1 MKLWSWLFP
10 SDADRLARAADLLEK
25 GRAADARF
33 ELLENGAPGADTLL
47 AEAERQ
53 LAILNLEEAIVRCRS
68 GDDMGVQNALDTADN
83 FRREGMEAIFQDAR
97 RNLRAVRKERREA
110 EAREKEAREAKAM
123 QADPLGL
130 TGGPSWLDEVA
141 RPDLYDP
148 ERAEIE
154 ARLALIVENYPE
166 AIRQTVESLDP
177 SFGAAVLDLEEGRPD
192 RALTVLLM
200 LPEDAPLVRWERAR
214 AAHALG
220 DPKAAASEV
229 RAFLE
234 LTKTHMP
241 FGRTHSGVYLPQLL
255 AESGDVAQALRV
267 LRSVREDHPGLG
279 APLFA
284 QLLEATNALE
294 EAERVAM
301 ALCKEHPR
309 QPAFYLQ
316 LARIR
321 IKAGHREAATV
332 ALEASLSNTC
342 CTPGQCGYQPPN
354 LQVIRTLAILYFE
367 DKREPHRARELAKQ
381 ASDIVQSPNWEDHYL
396 SALAARA
403 DLRPEAD
410 RWIEQALASA
420 PPHAIARL
428 QSVLSA

>member
-10 SDADRLARAADLLEK
+10 SDADRLATATDLLNN

-33 ELLENGAPGADTLL
+33 ELLENNAPGAEAML
-47 AEAERQ
+47 AKAERQ
-53 LAILNLEEAIVRCRS
+53 LVILNLEEALVRCQS
-68 GDDMGVQNALDTADN
+68 GDDMGVQTALDTANN
-83 FRREGMEAIFQDAR
+83 FRREGMDEVFQDAR
-97 RNLRAVRKERREA
+97 RKLRVLRRERKEA
-110 EAREKEAREAKAM
+110 EVRAKEEREAKAM

-130 TGGPSWLDEVA
+130 TGGPSWLDDVA

-166 AIRQTVESLDP
+166 ALRASVESLDP

-192 RALTVLLM
+192 LALTALLA
-200 LPEDAPLVRWERAR
+200 LADDAPLVRWERAR
-214 AAHALG
+214 AAHALR
-220 DPKAAASEV
+220 DPAAAASEV
-229 RAFLE
+229 RAFLS
-234 LTKTHMP
+234 LTQSHMP

-255 AESGDVAQALRV
+255 AESGDVPQALRV
-267 LRSVREDHPGLG
+267 LRSVRDDHPGLG
-279 APLFA
+279 APLYA

-294 EAERVAM
+294 EAEVVAM

-309 QPAFYLQ
+309 HPPFYLQ

-321 IKAGHREAATV
+321 IKSGHREAATA

-354 LQVIRTLAILYFE
+354 LQVIRTLGILYFE
-367 DKREPHRARELAKQ
+367 DKRALKRALDLAKQ
-381 ASDIVQSPNWEDHYL
+381 AAELVQQPTWEDHYL

-410 RWIEQALASA
+410 RWIQQALASA
-420 PPHAIARL
+420 PPHAVARL

>member
-1 MKLWSWLFP
+1 M
-10 SDADRLARAADLLEK
+10 
-25 GRAADARF
+25 
-33 ELLENGAPGADTLL
+33 L

-53 LAILNLEEAIVRCRS
+53 LAILNLEEAVVRCRS
-68 GDDMGVQNALDTADN
+68 GDDVGVQTALDTANN
-83 FRREGMEAIFQDAR
+83 FRREGMEAVFQEAR
-97 RNLRAVRKERREA
+97 RNLRIIRKERREA
-110 EAREKEAREAKAM
+110 EARAKEEREAKAM

-130 TGGPSWLDEVA
+130 TGGPSWLDDVA

-166 AIRQTVESLDP
+166 AIRKTVESLDP

-192 RALTVLLM
+192 RALTALLA
-200 LPEDAPLVRWERAR
+200 LPDEAPLVRWERAR

-220 DPKAAASEV
+220 DPAAAASEV
-229 RAFLE
+229 RAFVS
-234 LTKTHMP
+234 LTQAHMP

-255 AESGDVAQALRV
+255 AESGDIAQALRV

-294 EAERVAM
+294 EAESVAM

-309 QPAFYLQ
+309 HPPFYLQ

-321 IKAGHREAATV
+321 IKAGHREAAAA

-367 DKREPHRARELAKQ
+367 DKRELRRAGELAQQ
-381 ASDIVQSPNWEDHYL
+381 ASELVRSPTWEDHYL

-410 RWIEQALASA
+410 RWIQQALASA
-420 PPHAIARL
+420 PPHAVARL